1 MDEKPR
7 IPTKDDIHALPRWAK
22 VAFLGRCVERM
33 LPIIKKDWPDLPKA
47 AHFLIASAGGMS
59 SVSAEAAHETSATNE
74 IDQTA
79 AFLKQA
85 EDLDHRAAAHAIAVC
100 GYAAA
105 IPMIADM
112 LKSTDF
118 VFAALESVN
127 YAYQG
132 IGLSESLA
140 IDSVWP
146 DFVTICNAAKA
157 ENWTNDTAVP
167 PEAFGTLWPNGTPK
181 GWPDAHMKNLQGV
194 KLTFDKK
201 SLKSFTD
208 GELKCLYV
216 FPHILNRLKLLDAQ
230 VFSHWAVGTDT
241 SLPDPVRQA
250 GALRSRRVNTPDRR

>member
-7 IPTKDDIHALPRWAK
+7 IPTKDDIHDLPRWAK

-33 LPIIKKDWPDLPKA
+33 LPIIKKDWSDLPKA
-47 AHFLIASAGGMS
+47 AQFLIASAGVMS
-59 SVSAEAAHETSATNE
+59 SVSAEAAHEASAKKE

-85 EDLDHRAAAHAIAVC
+85 EELDHRAAAHAIAVC

-105 IPMIADM
+105 IPMIANM
-112 LKSTDF
+112 LKSTDL
-118 VFAALESVN
+118 VVAALESFSF
-127 YAYQG
+127 AYQG

-146 DFVTICNAAKA
+146 DFVTIRNAAKA

-167 PEAFGTLWPNGTPK
+167 SEAFGALWPNGTPK
-181 GWPDAHMKNLQGV
+181 GWPDAHIKDLQGV

-201 SLKSFTD
+201 SLRNGNKKTNLVRVSHVVKVHQSQEISD
-208 GELKCLYV
+208 G
-216 FPHILNRLKLLDAQ
+216 Q
-230 VFSHWAVGTDT
+230 T
-241 SLPDPVRQA
+241 STT
-250 GALRSRRVNTPDRR
+250 G